1 LWVKL
6 EGIFNPEWESE
17 KEGLFCYY
25 LPPMEL
31 KTRDFRFDGTKK
43 FKIKENSSEPKKSMT
58 TKESKVIIHEN
69 VERIAELQEKM
80 FASSSNAVLIIFQAM
95 DAAGKDGTLK
105 RLLSGVNPQ
114 GCTIANFRKPT
125 PVEAAHDFLWRVN
138 LKLPRRG
145 IIGVFNRS
153 HYEEVLVTRV
163 HPEFIL
169 YQNIPGIKTTEDIQ
183 PEFWDRRFK
192 SIRAFE
198 ENLANSGTKIIKFF
212 LNVSKK
218 EQKERL
224 LDRMEK
230 PEKNWNFNLTDVT
243 ERAHWGEYMKAY
255 QDAINET
262 AKEHAPWYVIPADDK
277 DNMRA
282 LVTAI
287 VREQM
292 EEMNLK
298 FPKSP
303 QSIKEDISKGRALF
317 ESEE

>member
-1 LWVKL
+1 M
-6 EGIFNPEWESE
+6 S
-17 KEGLFCYY
+17 
-25 LPPMEL
+25 
-31 KTRDFRFDGTKK
+31 TKD
-43 FKIKENSSEPKKSMT
+43 
-58 TKESKVIIHEN
+58 SKVIIHEN
-69 VERIAELQEKM
+69 VERIAELQERM
-80 FASSSNAVLIIFQAM
+80 FASGSHSVLIIFQAM

-125 PVEAAHDFLWRVN
+125 PVEAGHDFLWRVN
-138 LKLPRRG
+138 LKLPQRG

-169 YQNIPGIKTTEDIQ
+169 YQKIPGIEEVGDIRS
-183 PEFWDRRFK
+183 EFWERRFE

-198 ENLANSGTKIIKFF
+198 KNVANSGTRIIKFF

-230 PEKNWNFNLTDVT
+230 PNKHWKFNLTDVK
-243 ERAHWGEYMKAY
+243 ERAHWDHYMNAY
-255 QDAINET
+255 QEAINET

-282 LVTAI
+282 LVTTI
-287 VREQM
+287 VREEM

-303 QSIKEDISKGRALF
+303 QSIKNDIATGKALF
-317 ESEE
+317 EAE